1 MADAERDRIS
11 GKGMSAFAFW
21 LSVWGGVAALICAL
35 VATSKHY
42 PLRSAEVVFSAA
54 LIFFIAVE
62 AVALIIG
69 FVGFV
74 LAKPRRVER
83 LIQTLISVFALSV
96 VFAFVLK
103 RAGLL

>member
-1 MADAERDRIS
+1 MADAERDKTSNTGI
-11 GKGMSAFAFW
+11 GVFAFW
-21 LSVWGGVAALICAL
+21 LSVWGGVAALVCAL

-54 LIFFIAVE
+54 LVFFIATE
-62 AVALIIG
+62 AVALLVG
-69 FVGFV
+69 FVGFL